1 MQMNKGK
8 DSAYLRPDSDFAGTK
23 LYNDDYVEGDTPR
36 TLADLDPEGYA
47 DAEKMFNKFKGYH
60 DRAAA
65 LDDKYLEE
73 TIKKTVNNIIKEY
86 KK

>member
-1 MQMNKGK
+1 
-8 DSAYLRPDSDFAGTK
+8 
-23 LYNDDYVEGDTPR
+23 
-36 TLADLDPEGYA
+36 
-47 DAEKMFNKFKGYH
+47 MFNKFKGYH
-60 DRAAA
+60 DRAAE